1 MLILEMHRKSL
12 LKYML
17 ENFEK
22 LQSQDLPIELM
33 NKSMKYLI
41 ANCKVYMFWY
51 YQIMPN
57 YVSFIEF

>member
-1 MLILEMHRKSL
+1 MLILEMYRKSL

-41 ANCKVYMFWY
+41 ANCKVSVFWY

-57 YVSFIEF
+57 YVYFIEF